1 MKKYDSELQLYY
13 LQSIYLHEKNKIKYE
28 GGYLKK
34 KKNKFKYEG
43 DQDQELCIT
52 LKECNNETNF
62 FLHSLIS
69 KRSSLMNKLDAAK

>member
-1 MKKYDSELQLYY
+1 MKGV
-13 LQSIYLHEKNKIKYE
+13 IW
-28 GGYLKK
+28 KK